1 MYDHG
6 GGVRCVGVGRIK
18 REEVARARSGGDE
31 RVGVVRRVR
40 LVEFDVEVDAVKRE
54 ENKRRNVR

>member
-1 MYDHG
+1 M
-6 GGVRCVGVGRIK
+6 RCVRVGRIK
-18 REEVARARSGGDE
+18 RKEVARARSGGDE
-31 RVGVVRRVR
+31 RFGVVRRVR

>member
-1 MYDHG
+1 M
-6 GGVRCVGVGRIK
+6 K
-18 REEVARARSGGDE
+18 RKEGARARSGGDE